1 MIGVI
6 ITMNTNL
13 LIPTAEAAFI
23 ATLSDRHMNRVVD
36 EQLMPGELFEQQGS
50 ARRFTRLSA
59 AFAKFYFDDR
69 SWLVASA
76 RRQVLDELTQR
87 VGQLQTKDDVFALLS
102 LPDRFNWKVANF
114 SVEVDM
120 APYVADVF
128 SRVKDVNQAH
138 ALVTLSQD
146 VMGGV
151 AVFAGTRVPL
161 DMVLGSIAAGVDMDR
176 LKASYAF
183 LTDAHIQAAQV
194 YDEVHPRR
202 GRPRRLADTNTT
214 SLRRVN
220 RVVRRVTA

>member
-1 MIGVI
+1 
-6 ITMNTNL
+6 
-13 LIPTAEAAFI
+13 
-23 ATLSDRHMNRVVD
+23 
-36 EQLMPGELFEQQGS
+36 LFEQQGS

-128 SRVKDVNQAH
+128 SRVKDVSQAH

-183 LTDAHIQAAQV
+183 LTDAHIQAARV

-202 GRPRRLADTNTT
+202 GRPRRLADTNAT